1 MPSDNHNPKQIK
13 GAMKDA
19 LTIVDTAIL
28 VMNNDYENEKVQS
41 MVKSILGDDD
51 ALQGKVDKAKSE

>member
-1 MPSDNHNPKQIK
+1 
-13 GAMKDA
+13 MKDA